1 MIKCTIQ
8 TYKALYEFKLDLKDS
23 QEAILAKKL
32 CKIYEVSTENA
43 KNIQEANFLTACS
56 SQKKVNNVAL
66 KR

>member
-32 CKIYEVSTENA
+32 CSIYKVSADNM
-43 KNIQEANFLTACS
+43 KNIQEANFLTAC
-56 SQKKVNNVAL
+56 
-66 KR
+66 